1 MTPEEIADIFRD
13 MEDYLASSMKRN
25 LSSHKAQ
32 ELTEGFEWK
41 QWQAMQLRSLN
52 EYRYGLGPAVNAYF
66 DKANPEIEAMIRDQF
81 KEAAGAADRI
91 YKGVGP
97 GNGITSGGDNFFEIN
112 KPRVNQLVD
121 EALNGVNGL
130 RYAVINKAG
139 TDYTS
144 IIQRADF
151 LYQTGAMTLDQ
162 SVDMASKSFLEKG
175 LSCVVYAN
183 GATVGIASYVEMAL
197 RTSSRKTVMTA
208 EGAKRAEWGE
218 FLVVVPSIGST
229 CPLCMAWQAMIL
241 VDDVYAGGRPD
252 GVHGLLST
260 AMEAGLLH
268 PNCRHK
274 PSTYFEGIST
284 VPTESPEARTA
295 KQYAA
300 EQRQRVIERNIRK
313 YKRLEAGSLD
323 SSNVTKYAAKKN
335 EWQAEMRKHL
345 DENPEL
351 RRKPS
356 REKSY
361 GPGTTPPTTP
371 TTSPV
376 VPPVVSIKD
385 EFTNKVNSLEGM
397 SITGR
402 PVESTVANPSRM
414 AKNPI
419 PYVGEAMDDDITN
432 VIRGKN
438 IDLRTSGTF
447 GQVDIDSL
455 KSGQLVVE
463 RKKVIDLL
471 GVDPS
476 TMKDARGGLD
486 EIIVYKRNGKNVL
499 WDGNHRVAMA
509 KLSGHITI
517 NARVIDL
524 DVMFPPVQA
533 PKPTLLQKIEHIK
546 GGRTTMDLETTKRIG
561 AAVREDFMPKIAEH
575 KATGMVLTSRREEI
589 KAEMNANYAVNKAR
603 YFNGEITLDQ
613 LNDAT
618 LADSKEYDELTRK
631 IFQNNMDMSKVQR
644 NAILESLGKIRP
656 MGDPKFADNQHFS
669 ITPAKKAS
677 NVTLKETVQE
687 ASNCYPTEWLE
698 KSNNKGELLFSELKK
713 VGDIT
718 GSYNGVEIK
727 LLDVTDKGLV
737 VHEMG
742 HRMEDVLSTR
752 VSIEDAID
760 IMDDVTY
767 DWSISIDELAWV
779 RGLKKLEAD
788 FYNSRTVGESY
799 GPLTGYSCQGKNDRF
814 KDRYAGRTPYAD
826 DSYEIFST
834 GVNNLLYPGRVNLI
848 DDTEFMDFILGI
860 LGGL

>member
-52 EYRYGLGPAVNAYF
+52 EYRNGLGPAVNAYF

-81 KEAAGAADRI
+81 KEAAGKADQI
-91 YKGVGP
+91 YSGVVP
-97 GNGITSGGDNFFEIN
+97 GNSITSGGDNFFEIN

-151 LYQTGAMTLDQ
+151 LHQTGAMTLDQ

-361 GPGTTPPTTP
+361 GPGPGTTPTPPTTS
-371 TTSPV
+371 TTSSV
-376 VPPVVSIKD
+376 VPPVVNIKD

-509 KLSGHITI
+509 KLSGHTTI

-533 PKPTLLQKIEHIK
+533 PKPTLLQKIEQIK
-546 GGRTTMDLETTKRIG
+546 DGRTVLDLDTTKKIG
-561 AAVREDFMPKIAEH
+561 AAIREDFMPKITEH
-575 KATGMVLTSRREEI
+575 EAKRKDLMIQRDAANDKME
-589 KAEMNANYAVNKAR
+589 ANYAINKAKWQ
-603 YFNGEITLDQ
+603 NGEIDRGQ
-613 LNDAT
+613 LNT
-618 LADSKEYDELTRK
+618 LTAEDSKEYDELTRQMYQ
-631 IFQNNMDMSKVQR
+631 INMDESKIQR
-644 NAILESLGKIRP
+644 NAVLESLEKIRP
-656 MGDPKFADNQHFS
+656 MGSQKFADNS
-669 ITPAKKAS
+669 MVTALKDPGGKTSKALREAVKKA
-677 NVTLKETVQE
+677 
-687 ASNCYPTEWLE
+687 ADCYPTEWLD
-698 KSNNKGELLFSELKK
+698 KSKIKSRMTFSEIKK
-713 VGDIT
+713 NGQVA
-718 GSYNGVEIK
+718 GSYNSFTSTIK
-727 LLDVTDKGLV
+727 TIDISDTGTV
-737 VHEMG
+737 VHEIG
-742 HRMEDVLSTR
+742 HRMEDVLSSQITMGR
-752 VSIEDAID
+752 RS
-760 IMDDVTY
+760 
-767 DWSISIDELAWV
+767 
-779 RGLKKLEAD
+779 LKKLEED
-788 FYNSRTVGESY
+788 FYNARTIGED
-799 GPLTGYSCQGKNDRF
+799 TGILKGYDCHGRND
-814 KDRYAGRTPYAD
+814 KWQDRYTGRAQYLD
-826 DSYEIFST
+826 GSFEVFST
-834 GVNNLLYPGRVNLI
+834 GMNNLFYPGQKNLI
-848 DDTEFMDFILGI
+848 YDEDFMDFILGI

>member
-52 EYRYGLGPAVNAYF
+52 EYRCGLGPAVNAYF

-81 KEAAGAADRI
+81 KEAAGKADQI
-91 YKGVGP
+91 YSGVVP
-97 GNGITSGGDNFFEIN
+97 GNSITSGGDNFFEIN

-361 GPGTTPPTTP
+361 GPGTTPTPPTTP
-371 TTSPV
+371 TT
-376 VPPVVSIKD
+376 PPV
-385 EFTNKVNSLEGM
+385 
-397 SITGR
+397 
-402 PVESTVANPSRM
+402 A
-414 AKNPI
+414 
-419 PYVGEAMDDDITN
+419 
-432 VIRGKN
+432 
-438 IDLRTSGTF
+438 
-447 GQVDIDSL
+447 
-455 KSGQLVVE
+455 
-463 RKKVIDLL
+463 
-471 GVDPS
+471 
-476 TMKDARGGLD
+476 
-486 EIIVYKRNGKNVL
+486 
-499 WDGNHRVAMA
+499 
-509 KLSGHITI
+509 
-517 NARVIDL
+517 
-524 DVMFPPVQA
+524 PPVAPAPVKVPKPPKPAPITVQP
-533 PKPTLLQKIEHIK
+533 PKPTLAQKIEQIK
-546 GGRTTMDLETTKRIG
+546 DGRTVLDLDTTKKIG
-561 AAVREDFMPKIAEH
+561 AAIREDFMPKITEH
-575 KATGMVLTSRREEI
+575 EAKRKDLMIQRDAANDKME
-589 KAEMNANYAVNKAR
+589 ANYAINKAKWQ
-603 YFNGEITLDQ
+603 NGEIDRGQ
-613 LNDAT
+613 LNT
-618 LADSKEYDELTRK
+618 LTAEDSKEYDELTRQMYQ
-631 IFQNNMDMSKVQR
+631 INMDESKIQR
-644 NAILESLGKIRP
+644 NAVLESLEKIRP
-656 MGDPKFADNQHFS
+656 MGSQKFADNS
-669 ITPAKKAS
+669 MVTALKDPGGKTSKALREAVKKA
-677 NVTLKETVQE
+677 
-687 ASNCYPTEWLE
+687 ADCYPTEWLD
-698 KSNNKGELLFSELKK
+698 KSKIKSRMTFSEIKK
-713 VGDIT
+713 NGQVA
-718 GSYNGVEIK
+718 GSYNSFTSTIK
-727 LLDVTDKGLV
+727 TIDISDTGTV
-737 VHEMG
+737 VHEIG
-742 HRMEDVLSTR
+742 HRMEDVLSSQITMGR
-752 VSIEDAID
+752 RS
-760 IMDDVTY
+760 
-767 DWSISIDELAWV
+767 
-779 RGLKKLEAD
+779 LKKLEED
-788 FYNSRTVGESY
+788 FYNARTIGED
-799 GPLTGYSCQGKNDRF
+799 TGILKGYDCHGRND
-814 KDRYAGRTPYAD
+814 KWQDRYTGRAQYLD
-826 DSYEIFST
+826 GSFEVFST
-834 GVNNLLYPGRVNLI
+834 GMNNLFYPGQKNLI
-848 DDTEFMDFILGI
+848 YDEDFMDFILGI